1 MCVSILQTYFKNM
14 EHPMPATVT
23 LPNGQAKQV
32 MLTQFLKS
40 SETPLQDQLWHQA
53 YQLKGDK
60 IRVRPTETYEQVIE
74 NIALGTSAQ
83 LLKDTQYYGMAD
95 PIQDALLKD
104 DSLKEKL
111 QPILR
116 DAAHNYAM
124 HQKKEQNIEQH
135 GFAHIEHLEALRQN
149 ALDHQVRLEKA
160 IQHHSITIDLSQE
173 QGVPPPQTHGAAQI
187 DKAHTNEK
195 AVG

>member
-14 EHPMPATVT
+14 ENPMPATVT
-23 LPNGQAKQV
+23 LPNGQAREV
-32 MLTQFLKS
+32 TLTQFLKS
-40 SETPLQDQLWHQA
+40 SETPLQDQLWHQT

-60 IRVRPTETYEQVIE
+60 IRVRPPETYEQVIE

-83 LLKDTQYYGMAD
+83 LLKDTQYHGMAD

-116 DAAHNYAM
+116 DAARNYAM
-124 HQKKEQNIEQH
+124 HQKQEAHQH
-135 GFAHIEHLEALRQN
+135 SFSDVEHLVTFRKN
-149 ALDHQVRLEKA
+149 AYDHQMLLEKA
-160 IQHHSITIDLSQE
+160 IQHHSITIDLSHE
-173 QGVPPPQTHGAAQI
+173 QGVPPPQTHGTAQI
-187 DKAHTNEK
+187 DKAHTNERV
-195 AVG
+195 VG